1 MGGELTE
8 TGMGTGEDI
17 SMEEGEDEK
26 NGGTTGTGR
35 IGKGAI
41 GGTNK

>member
-1 MGGELTE
+1 MGGALRGP
-8 TGMGTGEDI
+8 GMGTGEDI
-17 SMEEGEDEK
+17 SMGEGEDEK

-35 IGKGAI
+35 RGKGAI

>member
-1 MGGELTE
+1 MGGELRE

-17 SMEEGEDEK
+17 SMGAGEDEK

-35 IGKGAI
+35 IGKGAN

>member
-1 MGGELTE
+1 MGGDLRG

-17 SMEEGEDEK
+17 SMGAGEDEK

-35 IGKGAI
+35 QGKG